1 MTTSETTLSRFG
13 FSFKRGGAH
22 NSRTMMLDELKT
34 LLACVN
40 HPDAKKSDYR
50 QAIVDD
56 NCLGKRSA
64 ETRVLSY
71 NHLVDLYSLDPGVVL
86 FRSLLYFWKRDV
98 DGQALLALLCTYAR
112 DTIFRSS
119 ASFILNVPEGS
130 TVTRVSLEELI
141 NAREPDRFSAA
152 TLKSTAQNI
161 NSTWTKSGH
170 LSGRN
175 VKVRSRALPTVGS
188 VSYALFLGYLTGA
201 RGQGLFEN
209 EYIRLLDCTSERAIE
224 LAGEA
229 SGRGWIV
236 FKRLGEVMEL
246 EFPKLICQTELEW
259 LR

>member
-1 MTTSETTLSRFG
+1 MGCLQIW
-13 FSFKRGGAH
+13 
-22 NSRTMMLDELKT
+22 RT
-34 LLACVN
+34 
-40 HPDAKKSDYR
+40 P
-50 QAIVDD
+50 
-56 NCLGKRSA
+56 A